1 MTISDGRAERFSV
14 VDRLAGGM
22 HEPILELLP
31 ELLPEIAATAFYGV
45 GALVLSGLAV
55 VLEEVGFQTAAA
67 GQPKLGLWI
76 AVFGAILLYLGAY
89 GMGYKDFLPRA
100 RALATRLRA

>member
-1 MTISDGRAERFSV
+1 MY
-14 VDRLAGGM
+14 
-22 HEPILELLP
+22 EPAVELLP
-31 ELLPEIAATAFYGV
+31 ELLPELLATVFYGV

-76 AVFGAILLYLGAY
+76 AVFGLILLYIGAY
-89 GMGYKDFLPRA
+89 GMGYSDFLPRA
-100 RALATRLRA
+100 RALATKLRA